1 MGFTATI
8 LFYLLIGAG
17 VSVAVFLSDDE
28 LTAIESLFRTSTAI
42 VFWPLYLPAL
52 LNRPPVNVE
61 SAAASV
67 EPVDGMTEFIQQVEA
82 ELDSA
87 LNSLDGWAEGVLAF
101 EHDRFS
107 ELRAAWHLQAARIRE
122 LDGLLAQPEFLETA
136 TGASHESDEFATAE
150 KQTTAT
156 EVGRRRERIRT
167 SERAR
172 QENIDRLRA
181 VRRQMNADLVGTLSW
196 VRELV
201 TMIHLAKFTG
211 APASRAEEL
220 VAQIAAAVEGLS
232 EVSLW
237 KDEPLV
243 SAT

>member
-28 LTAIESLFRTSTAI
+28 LTVIENLFRTSTAI

-61 SAAASV
+61 SAASV
-67 EPVDGMTEFIQQVEA
+67 EPVDGMTEFIKQVEA

-101 EHDRFS
+101 EYDRFS

-136 TGASHESDEFATAE
+136 TGSNQESDEFATAD
-150 KQTTAT
+150 
-156 EVGRRRERIRT
+156 RRSERIHT

-181 VRRQMNADLVGTLSW
+181 VRRQMDADLVGTLSW

-232 EVSLW
+232 EVTMW
-237 KDEPLV
+237 KDEPLA
-243 SAT
+243 STS